1 MKIHICSNETMKKH
15 QPNFKTGHY
24 LDLPDDKIIS
34 IGEIAD
40 VHEEALLA
48 EGAVAL
54 PHILDPQPIGS
65 EVAQAL
71 AHLGIKPEHKTF
83 EVLLAVGKIHP
94 AFRPSA
100 F

>member
-1 MKIHICSNETMKKH
+1 MKIHICGTEVMKGH
-15 QPNFKTGHY
+15 QANFKTGHY
-24 LDLPDDKIIS
+24 LDLPNEKVIS

-54 PHILDPQPIGS
+54 PHMLDPQPIGS
-65 EVAQAL
+65 EAAQAL
-71 AHLGIKPEHKTF
+71 AHLEVKPEHKTF

-94 AFRPSA
+94 AFKPSA

>member
-1 MKIHICSNETMKKH
+1 LKVFICTKLAIEKH
-15 QPNFKTGHY
+15 GNNFKTGHY
-24 LDLPDDKIIS
+24 LNLPNGKVIS
-34 IGEIAD
+34 IGKIAD

-54 PHILDPQPIGS
+54 PHILDPQPIGP
-65 EVAQAL
+65 EAAQAL